1 MLKKISIH
9 ELAVGMHV
17 HAVCGAWFD
26 NPYWRNAFFLKDEAD
41 IARLRGGR
49 VRQLWIDTS
58 KGIGLSTQT
67 VTPFRT
73 VPANDAHFAA
83 TAQRPAPSLQPA
95 STAHELANAAAIIAA
110 ATDMLSGMFA
120 DVRLGR
126 QLDAQAVLALVD
138 SIHASVVRHGSA
150 LASLARLRKADNDCQ
165 LHGVAVCA
173 MMIGL
178 ARQLGLEENEARLC
192 GVAGL
197 LHDIGKTAVDANAP
211 FPGSPGDARQYG
223 RATEHAM
230 ASRQILLQAGIDH
243 PVILDICLN
252 HHERIDGTGYAH
264 GLRGEAVSLHAR
276 MAAICDVYDGMT
288 SEGHGRQV
296 WNPASA
302 LKKIAEWTRSG
313 QLDVTIFSAFVRCT
327 GIYPLGTLVRM
338 RSGHLAVVT
347 DSESCLYAPV
357 VRAFFC
363 TASRRHIPPFSIDL
377 YESRDNGIAS
387 HEDAATWGLGELGHL
402 WT

>member
-110 ATDMLSGMFA
+110 AADMLSGMFA

-150 LASLARLRKADNDCQ
+150 LASLARLRKADNDYQ

-173 MMIGL
+173 MMISL

-197 LHDIGKTAVDANAP
+197 LHDIGRTAVDANAP
-211 FPGSPGDARQYG
+211 VPGSPDDARESG
-223 RATEHAM
+223 RATAHAR

-252 HHERIDGTGYAH
+252 HHERIDGTGYTH
-264 GLRGEAVSLHAR
+264 GLRGEALSLHAR

-288 SEGHGRQV
+288 SEHHGRQV
-296 WNPASA
+296 WNPAAA
-302 LKKIAEWTRSG
+302 LKKMAEWTRSG

-347 DSESCLYAPV
+347 DSESCLFAPV

-363 TASRRHIPPFSIDL
+363 TASHRHIPPFSIDL